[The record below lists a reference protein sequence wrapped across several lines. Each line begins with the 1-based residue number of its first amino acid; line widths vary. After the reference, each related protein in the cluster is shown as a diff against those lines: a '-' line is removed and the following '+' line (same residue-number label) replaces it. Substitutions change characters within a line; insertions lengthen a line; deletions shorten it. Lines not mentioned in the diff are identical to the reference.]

1 MTPLKASA
9 ARRAWQRLRT
19 VPGLGRD
26 VLALVGLAVVGV
38 TAAVLILSQM
48 NYLPPWSDKTVFDIE
63 FDEAVAVSPGNG
75 QQVRIAGVPVGV
87 ITDSQ
92 PTDRNTSR
100 VTVAIDRGHPV
111 YDNARAVLRP
121 VNPLNQMYI
130 SLDPGSPP
138 GRPLPEGGVVPVTQT
153 SRPIQPEEVLNHL
166 DERSRLALT
175 ALLAES
181 DTALA
186 SSAKTLPAGL
196 KATQQ
201 SLADLRPVMQQL
213 ADRREHL
220 RQFVTALS
228 QIATA
233 AGDKDERLTSLVN
246 STQETLA
253 VIGKRDN
260 ELRQTL
266 SELPGLSAD
275 LRQAMSSTS
284 TLTTQLNPTLDN
296 LDAAA
301 ADLPGALSR
310 LADTTEQVHDTVVA
324 AAPVVA
330 KARPVVDNLRPA
342 VTDLRGTFD
351 ELAPVTRWAD
361 NATAQI
367 TPWMYDLGAFVYN
380 TSGIFNVSDAQGG
393 LARAQLSLNLQSP
406 TGIETPEDMTTNTY
420 RHAESPIGPYPAPGE
435 GGPR

>member
-1 MTPLKASA
+1 MNALKTWSF
-9 ARRAWQRLRT
+9 RRTWQRLRT

-26 VLALVGLAVVGV
+26 VIALTGLVAVGV

-75 QQVRIAGVPVGV
+75 QEVRIAGVPVGV

-92 PTDRNTSR
+92 ATDHNTSR
-100 VTVAIDRGHPV
+100 VTVAIDQGHPV

-130 SLDPGSPP
+130 SLDPGGPP
-138 GRPLPEGGVVPVTQT
+138 GEPLPEGGMIPVTQT
-153 SRPIQPEEVLNHL
+153 SRPIQAEEVLNHL

-186 SSAKTLPAGL
+186 SAPQLLPADL
-196 KATQQ
+196 RATQK
-201 SLADLRPVMQQL
+201 SLVDLRPVMQQL
-213 ADRREHL
+213 ADRREHI

-233 AGDKDERLTSLVN
+233 AGDNDERLTSLVN
-246 STQETLA
+246 STQQTLA
-253 VIGKRDN
+253 VLTERDA

-266 SELPGLSAD
+266 GELPGLSTD

-284 TLTTQLNPTLDN
+284 ALTTQLNPTLDN

-301 ADLPGALSR
+301 EDLPGALDR
-310 LADTTEQVHDTVVA
+310 LGDTTQQVRDTVAA

-330 KARPVVDNLRPA
+330 KARPVVDDLRPV
-342 VTDLRGTFD
+342 VTDLRGTFG

-361 NATAQI
+361 YATAHVA
-367 TPWMYDLGAFVYN
+367 PWMYDLGAFVYN

-393 LARAQLSLNLQSP
+393 LARAQLQLNIANP
-406 TGIETPEDMTTNTY
+406 TAIETPEDMTTNTY
-420 RHAESPIGPYPAPGE
+420 RHGESPLGPYPAPGE

>member
-1 MTPLKASA
+1 MTPSKTSA
-9 ARRAWQRLRT
+9 FRRAWQRLRT

-26 VLALVGLAVVGV
+26 VLALAALVTVGV

-87 ITDSQ
+87 ITAAHA
-92 PTDRNTSR
+92 TDRNTSR
-100 VTVAIDRGHPV
+100 VTVAIDRGHPI

-138 GRPLPEGGVVPVTQT
+138 GHPLPDGGVIPVTQT
-153 SRPIQPEEVLNHL
+153 SRPVQPEEVLDHL

-175 ALLAES
+175 ALLSES

-186 SSAKTLPAGL
+186 SAATTLPAGL
-196 KATQQ
+196 RATQQ
-201 SLADLRPVMQQL
+201 SLAQLRPVMQQL

-220 RQFVTALS
+220 RQLVTALS

-233 AGDKDERLTSLVN
+233 AGANDERLTSLVN

-253 VIGKRDN
+253 VITGHDD

-266 SELPGLSAD
+266 GELPGLSAD

-284 TLTTQLNPTLDN
+284 ALTVQLNPTLDN

-301 ADLPGALSR
+301 EDLPGALSKIV
-310 LADTTEQVHDTVVA
+310 DTTAQLHDTVQA

-330 KARPVVDNLRPA
+330 KARPVVDSLRPT
-342 VTDLRGTFD
+342 VTDLHGTFD

-367 TPWMYDLGAFVYN
+367 APWMYDLAAFVYN

-393 LARAQLSLNLQSP
+393 LARAQLSLNLKSP
-406 TGIETPEDMTTNTY
+406 TGIETPDDKTTNTY
-420 RHAESPIGPYPAPGE
+420 RDAPSPLGPYPAPGE